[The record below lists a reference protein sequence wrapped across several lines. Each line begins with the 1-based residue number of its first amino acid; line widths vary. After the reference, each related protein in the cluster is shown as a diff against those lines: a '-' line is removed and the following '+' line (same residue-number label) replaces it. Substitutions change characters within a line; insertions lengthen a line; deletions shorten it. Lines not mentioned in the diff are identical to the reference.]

1 MREQKCQK
9 EHEQVCEQ
17 NRNREFWKEKSK
29 GEEKK
34 VQSEK
39 TALLIIQKYSG
50 SNRISASNENGIS
63 NKVMIFMKSGVV
75 SG

>member
-1 MREQKCQK
+1 MSKC
-9 EHEQVCEQ
+9 V
-17 NRNREFWKEKSK
+17 SK
-29 GEEKK
+29 TEIESSGKKRAKGKKKK